1 MTRQW
6 KFTVLEFVVLCE
18 RHRQGLLPNPFWLES
33 DEVVFADD
41 LERRKRAAWEDLQ
54 RRLDGWFDG
63 AIEVLCAPELYV
75 EVSSWDERNMRN
87 SAKGLRVYAA
97 RAGALAY
104 VFEQTPGSLTY
115 DTVAFTVTECDPR
128 RLADAVEELLPRV
141 EAGQLPGIPIVTD
154 RTEDVAPSWGGS
166 YLRDDRENTLI
177 YRTQR
182 FFQRPADCTG
192 TIEVVQ
198 GRSKYGPRGIQKT
211 RMMWRDVIGDGRY
224 VMSLD
229 EPPFAVGT
237 NRRMLVERIQKDI
250 GNLMQRLETHW
261 ESGRPEDR
269 Y

>member
-1 MTRQW
+1 M
-6 KFTVLEFVVLCE
+6 
-18 RHRQGLLPNPFWLES
+18 
-33 DEVVFADD
+33 
-41 LERRKRAAWEDLQ
+41 ERRKRAAWEDLQ

-141 EAGQLPGIPIVTD
+141 EV
-154 RTEDVAPSWGGS
+154 
-166 YLRDDRENTLI
+166 
-177 YRTQR
+177 
-182 FFQRPADCTG
+182 
-192 TIEVVQ
+192 
-198 GRSKYGPRGIQKT
+198 
-211 RMMWRDVIGDGRY
+211 WRDVAGDGRY

-250 GNLMQRLETHW
+250 DNLMQRLETHW
-261 ESGRPEDR
+261 ELGRPEDR